1 MYAKLISLNTRAGL
15 SAGTSTFSSQW
26 QGWIHRTVKDLAG
39 LSALNA
45 WLLLPKRA
53 IGQAW
58 ESHGSHLRGGDTER
72 GRGGEMG
79 SIASGANWTLESSRA
94 GFGPL
99 DMGPGMPGTIAASP
113 EVTEGRPPPT
123 GAKLQTITHPC
134 WWRVSTEYNSVRVP
148 ATFSNLTTSSN
159 QPPDLKMFNTEIC

>member
-1 MYAKLISLNTRAGL
+1 
-15 SAGTSTFSSQW
+15 
-26 QGWIHRTVKDLAG
+26 
-39 LSALNA
+39 
-45 WLLLPKRA
+45 
-53 IGQAW
+53 
-58 ESHGSHLRGGDTER
+58 
-72 GRGGEMG
+72 MG
-79 SIASGANWTLESSRA
+79 SIASGANWALESSRA